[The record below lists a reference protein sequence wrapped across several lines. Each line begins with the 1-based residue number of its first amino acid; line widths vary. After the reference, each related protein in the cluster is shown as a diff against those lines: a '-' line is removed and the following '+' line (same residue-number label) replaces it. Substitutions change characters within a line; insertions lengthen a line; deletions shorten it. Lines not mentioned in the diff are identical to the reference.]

1 MKNQIFIEFE
11 LLAQKQV
18 IGFERSLMKVLQTRD
33 SDRIDE
39 IWEKEIYDDRYYN
52 RMCVCVFEL
61 PWLLPV
67 SFKFHHLRAQSAS
80 NVYRFAKMR
89 IFIDSCSSLSL

>member
-39 IWEKEIYDDRYYN
+39 IWEKEISDDR
-52 RMCVCVFEL
+52 
-61 PWLLPV
+61 
-67 SFKFHHLRAQSAS
+67 
-80 NVYRFAKMR
+80 
-89 IFIDSCSSLSL
+89 

>member
-52 RMCVCVFEL
+52 RMCVCVWTALIIACFIQIPPFARAVRLKCL
-61 PWLLPV
+61 P
-67 SFKFHHLRAQSAS
+67 
-80 NVYRFAKMR
+80 
-89 IFIDSCSSLSL
+89 IC